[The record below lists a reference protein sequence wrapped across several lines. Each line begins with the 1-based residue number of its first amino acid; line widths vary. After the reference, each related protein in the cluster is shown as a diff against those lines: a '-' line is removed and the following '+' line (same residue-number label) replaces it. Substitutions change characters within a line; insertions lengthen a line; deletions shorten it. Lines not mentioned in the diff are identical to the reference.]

1 MADVSGWIGMGCV
14 EVLVH
19 TDDIARGLGLP
30 YRPPANLSA
39 RILARLFPWAPSD
52 IDSWDS
58 LRWAAGRA
66 ALPDREQLGTD
77 WYWHCPP
84 LSEWDGTIRKRTA
97 PPAWR

>member
-1 MADVSGWIGMGCV
+1 VGA
-14 EVLVH
+14 E
-19 TDDIARGLGLP
+19 RN
-30 YRPPANLSA
+30 RP
-39 RILARLFPWAPSD
+39 
-52 IDSWDS
+52 WDG

-66 ALPDREQLGTD
+66 ALPDREQLGPD